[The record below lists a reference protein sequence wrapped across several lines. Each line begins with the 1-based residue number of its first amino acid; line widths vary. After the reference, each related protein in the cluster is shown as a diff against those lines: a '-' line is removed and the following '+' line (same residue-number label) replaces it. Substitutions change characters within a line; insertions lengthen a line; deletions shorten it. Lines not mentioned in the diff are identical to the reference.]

1 MTHAPCVLSESKS
14 SMSAL
19 CWDGKYDEIVEF
31 VGLRYRLGNFAAAAA
46 CTVLLLHAYSVRAEP
61 VTLEEVAAFPS
72 QQVTGVTVSAKGRV
86 FVNFPFWSD
95 DHTISVAEVVKGKL
109 KPFPDDTWNEKDG
122 PPAQRWICVQSV
134 VVDDQDALWVLD
146 PASPKTEAVVK
157 GGPKLVKFDLVTN
170 KVTQAI
176 SFDEDV
182 APERSY
188 LNDVRLDTKTGHAFI
203 TESGT
208 GAIIVVDLKSGK
220 ARRVLGNDPSTKLE
234 PKEGIV
240 VDGMKIID
248 PKTGNAPAFQAD
260 GIAFDKENGWLY
272 YHALTGK
279 TMYRIKTEYLLDE
292 SLSPE
297 QLGTKVENLGA
308 TPKPDGMLE
317 GNKGIV
323 FLTAIEENAIAR
335 FDPQSRN
342 TSIVI
347 QDKRLQWPDTMA
359 WGPDGKLYVTT
370 SQIHRMPKYHGGVSQ
385 QQGPYMV
392 YRMKLP

>member
-1 MTHAPCVLSESKS
+1 MRAVCCENIYYESVHTVPEIARPRKIARPRNRLSN
-14 SMSAL
+14 L
-19 CWDGKYDEIVEF
+19 
-31 VGLRYRLGNFAAAAA
+31 AAAA
-46 CTVLLLHAYSVRAEP
+46 CAVMLLQASAIRAEQ
-61 VTLEEVAAFPS
+61 VELEEVAAFPT

-95 DHTISVAEVVKGKL
+95 DHTISVAEVVDGKP
-109 KPFPDDTWNEKDG
+109 KPFPDQAWNAKAG

-146 PASPKTEAVVK
+146 PASPKTEAVVE
-157 GGPKLVKFDLVTN
+157 GGPKLVKIDLATN
-170 KVTQAI
+170 KVIQTI
-176 SFDEDV
+176 TLDENV
-182 APERSY
+182 APKRSY

-208 GAIIVVDLKSGK
+208 GAIIVVDLKSGQ
-220 ARRVLGNDPSTKLE
+220 ARRLLANDPSTKLE
-234 PKEGIV
+234 PEAEIV

-248 PKTGNAPAFQAD
+248 PETGNAPAFQAD
-260 GIAFDKENGWLY
+260 GIAFDKEGGWLY
-272 YHALTGK
+272 YHALTAK

-292 SLSPE
+292 SLTPV
-297 QLGTKVENLGA
+297 QLGAKVENLGT

-317 GNKGIV
+317 GSKGIV
-323 FLTAIEENAIAR
+323 YLTAIEVNAIAR
-335 FDPQSRN
+335 FDPQSQK
-342 TSIVI
+342 TMIVV

-370 SQIHRMPKYHGGVSQ
+370 SQIHRMPKYHGGVSK